1 MLLPGRGT
9 IRPLARG
16 TSVVPAHRA
25 PKGSI
30 GLARRKHERGQSVVE
45 FALVLPVMVFLMLA
59 IIDFSRIYTT
69 MLTVES
75 AAREAADFG
84 TFGSQKWNDAVYSLP
99 VDGTEAK
106 MRLRA
111 CTAMSDLPDYVGPDD
126 SCTNPSLTYQL
137 SGDKGATWGAYSTG
151 LACDDAAREPPCWL
165 KVTLSYDFHIITP
178 LNLQIFGV
186 TYGLPS
192 TLTLVR
198 SSTFAMTDLALP

>member
-1 MLLPGRGT
+1 MHFSDLPGIRPPRGT
-9 IRPLARG
+9 TPSSAQPIERRRG
-16 TSVVPAHRA
+16 A
-25 PKGSI
+25 PGQS
-30 GLARRKHERGQSVVE
+30 RERGQSVVE
-45 FALVLPVMVFLMLA
+45 FALVLPIMVFLMLA

-84 TFGSQKWNDAVYSLP
+84 TFGSQKWNDAVYALP

-111 CTAMSDLPDYVGPDD
+111 CKAMSHLPDYIGPDD
-126 SCTNPSLTYQL
+126 SCSNPSITYEL

-151 LACDDAAREPPCWL
+151 LLCDDAVREPPCWL
-165 KVTLSYDFHIITP
+165 KVTVSYDFHIITP
-178 LNLQIFGV
+178 VNIQFLDKSL
-186 TYGLPS
+186 GLPS

>member
-1 MLLPGRGT
+1 MLLPDWGT
-9 IRPLARG
+9 IRPLPRG
-16 TSVVPAHRA
+16 TSVVPANPVRH
-25 PKGSI
+25 GSD
-30 GLARRKHERGQSVVE
+30 GPARKKVERGQSVVE
-45 FALVLPVMVFLMLA
+45 FALVLPIMVFLMLA
-59 IIDFSRIYTT
+59 IVDFSRIYTT

-126 SCTNPSLTYQL
+126 SCTNPSLTYEL

-151 LACDDAAREPPCWL
+151 LACADAAREPPCWL

-178 LNLQIFGV
+178 LNLQVFGV